1 MAEGWTTQVAAAAGV
16 AAATGAAQLGLGYGL
31 GVVQWPDI
39 ATTDNS
45 VWLGSLGWATWIA
58 ASSTVFG
65 AVLASRVSAR
75 TGGPWRFALAVSA
88 AVGALL
94 AVALIALP
102 ARAAVR
108 VDTYTPE
115 TIAGGY
121 AVIGVLLGLVL
132 AYWAVVSRPVAA
144 NLTATAVWLWA
155 MAVAAIVV
163 ELTMHRDSATY
174 LTSWQ
179 FADVGEAARY
189 GTIYWPSSVLTL
201 LAALIVGVIGALPAA
216 RRGDLGV
223 GAAASG
229 AIGPLLVGASFFV
242 LAPQLTGALGP
253 LESAYLIAPYAVL
266 TGLAGSA
273 TTVGLAQRSANRSR
287 TAAHNAARSRAT
299 PATGVAAVPEPAPRR
314 RVRSTPPTSAQPT
327 DPVPAPP
334 PPDDRQPTT
343 ATARTKPRLGRT
355 NPGGQPP
362 IAQPST
368 TKGPTTKGPTT
379 KSPATQSPT
388 TKSPTTK
395 GPATKSPTA
404 GELPPASDPWES
416 TATEQPEP
424 ARDVKP
430 KRGAFGWM
438 RRSRESADTQ
448 PANPTSISPPP
459 AAPAPTGRPPTA
471 PQPIKPRSTTEPRPV
486 KPAAT
491 SPTQPPESANPR
503 STVAPPPV
511 SPTIAKINP
520 PRSGDSTPSETSSKS
535 TPPRAAPAKRPSAK
549 SPPPKQPPA
558 ANRPS

>member
-16 AAATGAAQLGLGYGL
+16 AAAVGAAQLGLGYGL
-31 GVVQWPDI
+31 GVVVWPDI

-65 AVLASRVSAR
+65 AVLASRFSAR
-75 TGGPWRFALAVSA
+75 TGGPWRLALAVSG

-108 VDTYTPE
+108 VGTYTPE

-155 MAVAAIVV
+155 MAVAGIVV

-201 LAALIVGVIGALPAA
+201 LAALIIGVIGALPAA
-216 RRGDLGV
+216 RRGELGV
-223 GAAASG
+223 GAVASG
-229 AIGPLLVGASFFV
+229 VTGPLLVAASFFV

-273 TTVGLAQRSANRSR
+273 TAVGLAQRSANRR
-287 TAAHNAARSRAT
+287 GPAAQKAPRPRVT
-299 PATGVAAVPEPAPRR
+299 PATGVATVPEPAPRR
-314 RVRSTPPTSAQPT
+314 RSRSTPPTSAQPT
-327 DPVPAPP
+327 DPAPAPA
-334 PPDDRQPTT
+334 DDRQPTA
-343 ATARTKPRLGRT
+343 ATARTKPRRPGRT

-362 IAQPST
+362 DYQ
-368 TKGPTTKGPTT
+368 GPTTKGPTT
-379 KSPATQSPT
+379 KEPT
-388 TKSPTTK
+388 TKEPTTQGPGGK
-395 GPATKSPTA
+395 GPTAQVPTA
-404 GELPPASDPWES
+404 RDLPPASDPWES
-416 TATEQPEP
+416 SATKQPEP
-424 ARDVKP
+424 ATDAKP

-438 RRSRESADTQ
+438 RRSRESADTK
-448 PANPTSISPPP
+448 PANPTSISPLPT
-459 AAPAPTGRPPTA
+459 APAPTGRPPTA
-471 PQPIKPRSTTEPRPV
+471 PKPIKPRSTTEPRPV
-486 KPAAT
+486 KATAT
-491 SPTQPPESANPR
+491 SPTQPPESATPR
-503 STVAPPPV
+503 STVAPPPAT
-511 SPTIAKINP
+511 PTIVKINP
-520 PRSGDSTPSETSSKS
+520 PRSGDSTSAETSRKS
-535 TPPRAAPAKRPSAK
+535 TPPRPAPAK
-549 SPPPKQPPA
+549 SPPPPQNPSA
-558 ANRPS
+558 ANRPR